1 MKREYKEHEELHQEL
16 SFANNITHIGFCVT
30 KEYIFFCNK
39 NIITVFYIT
48 ELKCIYVKEK

>member
-30 KEYIFFCNK
+30 KEYIF
-39 NIITVFYIT
+39 
-48 ELKCIYVKEK
+48 L